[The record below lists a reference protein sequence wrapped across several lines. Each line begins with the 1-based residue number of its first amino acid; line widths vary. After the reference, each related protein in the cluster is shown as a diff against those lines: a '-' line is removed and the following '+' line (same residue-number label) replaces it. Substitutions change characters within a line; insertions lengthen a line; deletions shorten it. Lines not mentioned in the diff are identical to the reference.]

1 MKTQAVVSRLSQNC
15 YNNKVVI
22 EMNCLICVG
31 TAERVMCDGPWEE
44 RDCPECGR
52 YRISDELILA
62 LMDQGQIFD
71 VLKVRGWLDTRRTE
85 GFLPCIQ
92 SPEGLLVTFIESS
105 SSRAEVK

>member
-1 MKTQAVVSRLSQNC
+1 M
-15 YNNKVVI
+15 VI

-31 TAERVMCDGPWEE
+31 VAQRVMCDGPWEE
-44 RDCPECGR
+44 RDCPVCGR

-62 LMDQGQIFD
+62 LMEQGQISD

-92 SPEGLLVTFIESS
+92 SPEGLLVTVVEPTSI
-105 SSRAEVK
+105 AAQVK

>member
-1 MKTQAVVSRLSQNC
+1 M
-15 YNNKVVI
+15 VI
-22 EMNCLICVG
+22 EMNCLICAG
-31 TAERVMCDGPWEE
+31 AAERFLCDGPWEE

-92 SPEGLLVTFIESS
+92 SPEGLLVTVVEPTSTS
-105 SSRAEVK
+105 AQVK